1 MKDSAIDTT
10 GAVVGAGT
18 GAAIGAKVG
27 AAIGIAAAGTAVA
40 GTVPIAIAVGLI
52 GIPVGLFGAFVVK
65 TVRKRLDERR
75 QGPTGSS
82 SSTGAGHGTR
92 ASRKRSQR

>member
-40 GTVPIAIAVGLI
+40 GV
-52 GIPVGLFGAFVVK
+52 PVGLFGAFVVK

-92 ASRKRSQR
+92 ASRNRSQR